1 MNTRAYMIII
11 QGEIKT
17 SEIMSCVYNRDI
29 RKWEVEFN
37 NGTVSS
43 YAYSEVEKLTEPD
56 VLNPQIEQTGE
67 SILSKSFDNIPF
79 VGNDVAL
86 AKYLNPSLMHVE
98 ESDCKYVPIFPF
110 GCNNSQ
116 YKAVKRAMENQI
128 SVIQGPPGCE
138 LPEKLT
144 LVCS

>member
-56 VLNPQIEQTGE
+56 VLNPQMYCISRNGRKFFNIREYMYLGVQE
-67 SILSKSFDNIPF
+67 SLIGIYVLGMVVKEIIVIASYKLLNRVLLRVSQQM
-79 VGNDVAL
+79 
-86 AKYLNPSLMHVE
+86 YLN
-98 ESDCKYVPIFPF
+98 I
-110 GCNNSQ
+110 
-116 YKAVKRAMENQI
+116 
-128 SVIQGPPGCE
+128 
-138 LPEKLT
+138 
-144 LVCS
+144 

>member
-56 VLNPQIEQTGE
+56 VLNPQMYCISRNGRKFFNIREYMYLGVQE
-67 SILSKSFDNIPF
+67 SLIGIYVLGMVVKEIIVIASYKLLNR
-79 VGNDVAL
+79 AL
-86 AKYLNPSLMHVE
+86 LRVSQQMYLN
-98 ESDCKYVPIFPF
+98 I
-110 GCNNSQ
+110 
-116 YKAVKRAMENQI
+116 
-128 SVIQGPPGCE
+128 
-138 LPEKLT
+138 
-144 LVCS
+144 